1 MDALKKAF
9 AQLEELDRE
18 KLSNAIQE
26 AEKVNLQDCV
36 EDDALSA
43 FKTALENAKAANP
56 QSNEEIDTL
65 VNTLLEA
72 QAGLHFKDENL
83 ATDDQKES
91 IQHALDVLKNLDL
104 ELYSEQ
110 DGKTIKA
117 AISDGEDALANK
129 DLTKEEASK
138 VIDDLAK
145 ALSLEPK
152 EVTPEE
158 EPASSS
164 QKEVIAKALDI
175 LKGLDLNLY
184 DTKAQDVIQETI
196 EEAQKAADND
206 QLTKEEAAN
215 VLEHLANALSIQPK
229 EDTPKDEKAT
239 STQKEVIEKALDIL
253 KDLDLNKY
261 EAKDADLIKEAI
273 DAAQKALENK
283 ELTYAEATDTIE
295 KIAQAL
301 LVTPKETEQPDPSDN
316 ENPNT
321 NTPDHG
327 QNNSTD
333 TGSNGSNTV
342 IVNPTDSSKSKGNTK
357 TGVHSF
363 VGLFAALATSAAAT
377 AGTVTLLKNKKIRI
391 RRKGKK

>member
-1 MDALKKAF
+1 M
-9 AQLEELDRE
+9 EELDRE

-104 ELYSEQ
+104 DLYSEQ

-117 AISDGEDALANK
+117 AISDGKDALANK

-138 VIDDLAK
+138 VIEDLAK

-152 EVTPEE
+152 EVIPEE
-158 EPASSS
+158 EPASST
-164 QKEVIAKALDI
+164 QKEVITKALDI

-184 DTKAQDVIQETI
+184 DTKAQSVI
-196 EEAQKAADND
+196 
-206 QLTKEEAAN
+206 
-215 VLEHLANALSIQPK
+215 
-229 EDTPKDEKAT
+229 
-239 STQKEVIEKALDIL
+239 
-253 KDLDLNKY
+253 
-261 EAKDADLIKEAI
+261 
-273 DAAQKALENK
+273 
-283 ELTYAEATDTIE
+283 
-295 KIAQAL
+295 
-301 LVTPKETEQPDPSDN
+301 
-316 ENPNT
+316 
-321 NTPDHG
+321 
-327 QNNSTD
+327 
-333 TGSNGSNTV
+333 
-342 IVNPTDSSKSKGNTK
+342 
-357 TGVHSF
+357 
-363 VGLFAALATSAAAT
+363 
-377 AGTVTLLKNKKIRI
+377 
-391 RRKGKK
+391 

>member
-1 MDALKKAF
+1 M
-9 AQLEELDRE
+9 
-18 KLSNAIQE
+18 
-26 AEKVNLQDCV
+26 
-36 EDDALSA
+36 
-43 FKTALENAKAANP
+43 
-56 QSNEEIDTL
+56 
-65 VNTLLEA
+65 
-72 QAGLHFKDENL
+72 
-83 ATDDQKES
+83 
-91 IQHALDVLKNLDL
+91 
-104 ELYSEQ
+104 
-110 DGKTIKA
+110 
-117 AISDGEDALANK
+117 
-129 DLTKEEASK
+129 
-138 VIDDLAK
+138 
-145 ALSLEPK
+145 
-152 EVTPEE
+152 
-158 EPASSS
+158 
-164 QKEVIAKALDI
+164 
-175 LKGLDLNLY
+175 
-184 DTKAQDVIQETI
+184 
-196 EEAQKAADND
+196 
-206 QLTKEEAAN
+206 TKEEAAG

-253 KDLDLNKY
+253 KGLDLNKY

-273 DAAQKALENK
+273 DATQKALENK